1 MFDEDR
7 KGETNWKSKKGASAL
22 VLSQLSVTS
31 LCIFPS
37 RKELGWWGGS
47 GVAAGELRPGEK
59 WQLLL
64 VVNFNLMGIL
74 KN

>member
-1 MFDEDR
+1 MLDEDR

-37 RKELGWWGGS
+37 RKELGWWGEWCGS
-47 GVAAGELRPGEK
+47 GRVEARRKVAATFSG
-59 WQLLL
+59 QL
-64 VVNFNLMGIL
+64 
-74 KN
+74 